1 MCVVDANVNWTAI
14 FPVEWAP
21 VLKGPLFTDHIKGTL
36 HFNLAHFRE
45 KQQSHKSTATNGG
58 GLACVQDLKWV
69 EGLWCYRAL
78 VWSFP
83 VCFSPSGF
91 FLLLHSLFPLL
102 WLWAYELSWA
112 LPHYTPSRALKRKVL
127 ADTQTLRL
135 CLCLLVSV
143 CSYDKVAWISDA
155 DTTALGPQP
164 PAHPPEPCPACC
176 WRGRGGEP
184 RWGDDTLLLPVA
196 GILVALCGQT
206 NGRAV
211 GV

>member
-83 VCFSPSGF
+83 VRFSPSGF

-143 CSYDKVAWISDA
+143 CSYDSR
-155 DTTALGPQP
+155 
-164 PAHPPEPCPACC
+164 PCPPPQSSKLLGLAMQTP
-176 WRGRGGEP
+176 P
-184 RWGDDTLLLPVA
+184 RWAPNLLLILLSPV
-196 GILVALCGQT
+196 LL
-206 NGRAV
+206 AV
-211 GV
+211 GGAAVESQGEEMTHYCCLWLGY